1 MPTKTQVSTPTTT
14 TTTGP
19 ATAAGGQGPNRQP
32 AGNGAA
38 AQDVKGKV
46 GGPLGRVWNRILGQ
60 PESADTS
67 NATVDQA
74 MIRAYLDSK
83 LQLAEG
89 EMFRGKKLDGV
100 AENLMKTFDKDGD
113 ARLTWPEF
121 QGFQSTLLAM
131 LAPETAAG
139 SQDAA
144 TSAPKEHGVVDED
157 KDGKAGM
164 SEIQSRAKDK
174 LPSDTSY
181 KDLVA
186 QLGARVAIDAA
197 DKDEGGKPVSERSLS
212 KTEWTN
218 AAKELGARK

>member
-100 AENLMKTFDKDGD
+100 AQNLVKTFDKDGD
-113 ARLTWPEF
+113 AKLTWTEF
-121 QGFQSTLLAM
+121 QGFQSTLMAM
-131 LAPETAAG
+131 LAPDGAKDHGAA
-139 SQDAA
+139 
-144 TSAPKEHGVVDED
+144 EHGVVDQ
-157 KDGKAGM
+157 DGDGGAGLP
-164 SEIQSRAKDK
+164 EIQSRAKDK
-174 LPSDTSY
+174 LPPNTDY

-186 QLGARVAIDAA
+186 QAGARVAIDAA
-197 DKDEGGKPVSERSLS
+197 DKDEGNKPVSERSLS